1 MTDINK
7 EKEKEYLNPNP
18 VRVGISIGDVNGIG
32 PEVIMKALKDPRI
45 LMDCTPIIYGSTKV
59 FSHYKKLLEE
69 NDFAYQ
75 SCKEVEEAIMR
86 KINVVNVWQD
96 EITYDLGQA
105 TETGGNFAFMSL
117 EKATQDLAAGKIDV
131 LVTAPISKEAM
142 AKSGFKFPGHT
153 EYLADLAGEEEAL
166 MVMVADSL
174 RVALVTTHIPLKEVS
189 TTLTREKIF
198 NKIKM
203 FENSLRRDFGIV
215 RPKIAVFGLN
225 PHAGENGKM
234 GTEEQEIIVPAI
246 NMAKNEDLLAFG
258 PFPADG
264 FFGSDARNQFDGILA
279 MYHDQ
284 GLAAFKALAFD
295 DGVNYTAGLP
305 VVRTSPDHGTA
316 FDIVGKNKASEMSMR
331 SAIYVA
337 MDVFKDR
344 KRFKEI
350 SANPLAFSPREKKR
364 PGSDIE

>member
-1 MTDINK
+1 
-7 EKEKEYLNPNP
+7 
-18 VRVGISIGDVNGIG
+18 
-32 PEVIMKALKDPRI
+32 
-45 LMDCTPIIYGSTKV
+45 
-59 FSHYKKLLEE
+59 
-69 NDFAYQ
+69 
-75 SCKEVEEAIMR
+75 
-86 KINVVNVWQD
+86 
-96 EITYDLGQA
+96 
-105 TETGGNFAFMSL
+105 
-117 EKATQDLAAGKIDV
+117 
-131 LVTAPISKEAM
+131 
-142 AKSGFKFPGHT
+142 
-153 EYLADLAGEEEAL
+153 
-166 MVMVADSL
+166 
-174 RVALVTTHIPLKEVS
+174 
-189 TTLTREKIF
+189 
-198 NKIKM
+198 
-203 FENSLRRDFGIV
+203 
-215 RPKIAVFGLN
+215 
-225 PHAGENGKM
+225 M